1 MGERSYGVIPC
12 SSMVISRSL
21 ASKIGDRMRNGS
33 LPRFNK
39 PYKFSEKRIQFAS
52 LYKIILQGTE
62 STKRCAELSEC
73 SALNPASNIPP
84 SSGYVLRNRAAM
96 HICGEMF

>member
-1 MGERSYGVIPC
+1 
-12 SSMVISRSL
+12 
-21 ASKIGDRMRNGS
+21 MRDGS

-62 STKRCAELSEC
+62 PTEYCVELSKC
-73 SALNPASNIPP
+73 SALNPASNILP
-84 SSGYVLRNRAAM
+84 STVNILRNSAA
-96 HICGEMF
+96 IYIRGEMF